1 MNSGRW
7 CEGNVNSNSNININI
22 KGLTTEVT
30 EGHREKR

>member
-1 MNSGRW
+1 MNSGGWRE
-7 CEGNVNSNSNININI
+7 CNVNINI